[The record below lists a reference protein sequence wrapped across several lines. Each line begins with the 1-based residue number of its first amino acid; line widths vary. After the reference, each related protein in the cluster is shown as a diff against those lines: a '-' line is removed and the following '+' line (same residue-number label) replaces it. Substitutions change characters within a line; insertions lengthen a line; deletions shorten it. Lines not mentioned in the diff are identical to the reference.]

1 MKLLLK
7 VFSTLSFIWLVG
19 MQYSCNKEAKEPG
32 YIQID
37 TFLLSTD
44 YSTQGSASHGINTAW
59 IYINDNPVGVF
70 EIPCKVPVTTLGE
83 VNVSVF
89 PGIKANG
96 ISSTRVQYPN
106 FKAFTTTA
114 TIKPDST
121 ALVSPTTNYF
131 ESTIFPYREAFENP
145 GIMLETTSISE
156 EGVEL
161 VKTTNTSEVF
171 EGSSSGKVVID
182 ASHSFIEFATTQAYS
197 LPTSSSVPVFLELNY
212 KSNSNIRLG
221 IYAEGQTA
229 EVQEEIGG
237 LNPTDT
243 WKKVYFYL
251 TPKLQN
257 YSGADFKI
265 YFGILR
271 DSSSP
276 EVITAYFDNL
286 KIVHP

>member
-7 VFSTLSFIWLVG
+7 GFSTLCLLWLIS
-19 MQYSCNKEAKEPG
+19 MQYSCNKEAKEPS

-59 IYINDNPVGVF
+59 IYVNDNPIGVF
-70 EIPCKVPVTTLGE
+70 ELPCKVPVTSLGE

-106 FKAFTTTA
+106 FKAYTTTA
-114 TIKPDST
+114 ILKADST
-121 ALVSPTTNYF
+121 CLINPSTTYF
-131 ESTIFPYREAFENP
+131 SSTEFPYREAFENP
-145 GIMLETTSISE
+145 GVMLEPTSISE
-156 EGVEL
+156 EGL
-161 VKTTNTSEVF
+161 QIVKTTNASEVF

-197 LPTSSSVPVFLELNY
+197 LPSSSSVPVFLELNY
-212 KSNSNIRLG
+212 KSNHNIRLG

-237 LNPTDT
+237 LNPTDS
-243 WKKVYFYL
+243 WKKVYIYL

-257 YSGADFKI
+257 YSGADFRI